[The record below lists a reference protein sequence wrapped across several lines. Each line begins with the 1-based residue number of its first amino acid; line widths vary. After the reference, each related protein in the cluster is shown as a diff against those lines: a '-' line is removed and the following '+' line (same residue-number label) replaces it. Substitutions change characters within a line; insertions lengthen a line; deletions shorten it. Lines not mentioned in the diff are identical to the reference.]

1 MAHAPIIFDVVNDR
15 FTESATIASI
25 IWEGSTTSGDRV
37 ELRANVT
44 QDVLWA
50 GRTDRTETYLGVT
63 IGPEGIMAP
72 QGFYASRLDS
82 GRVIVYL
89 KETF

>member
-1 MAHAPIIFDVVNDR
+1 MAHAPVIFDVLGDR
-15 FTESATIASI
+15 FSEAATIASI
-25 IWEGSTTSGDRV
+25 IWEGTTTSGDRV
-37 ELRANVT
+37 ELRANGT

-50 GRTDRTETYLGVT
+50 GRTDRTQTYLGVT

-82 GRVIVYL
+82 GQLIVYL
-89 KETF
+89 KEGF